1 MAGNQFSRYPDDLD
15 YEGQGGNLPGLP
27 DKLSTF
33 DLIGSLTETISPQA
47 ITIPFVGINPA
58 RVPKQGIVRIDDEI
72 LAYQQLDPQHNMDAG
87 TLHLA
92 SAVHRG
98 LAGTLAAQHTTGT
111 RVLWLITSV
120 HFKTAYEAIA
130 ALEKKVGTT
139 GSDDPESLDF
149 RMRKV
154 EYRLDEGDNAFLADE
169 FVLTQA
175 DLDVRFVKTRQPVKI
190 PSDFMV
196 MVRGGPTQHSGRDVF
211 VSANNSRFVSW
222 EANDDLANL
231 LRPGDIITV
240 VYRAAPLGG

>member
-1 MAGNQFSRYPDDLD
+1 MANEYSRYPEDLD

-27 DKLSTF
+27 NKLSSF
-33 DLIGSLTETISPQA
+33 DLIGSITETISPQA
-47 ITIPFVGINPA
+47 VSIPFIGINPS

-72 LAYQQLDPQHNMDAG
+72 LAYQQMDAQPHLDAG
-87 TLHLA
+87 TLLLS

-98 LAGTLAAQHTTGT
+98 LEGTLAAQHPTGA

-139 GSDDPESLDF
+139 GSEDPESLDF
-149 RMRKV
+149 RMRRV

-169 FVLTQA
+169 FVLTQT
-175 DLDVRFVKTRQPVKI
+175 DLDIRYVQTRQPVKI

-196 MVRGGPTQHSGRDVF
+196 MVRGGPTQHSGRDVS

-222 EANDDLANL
+222 EANEDLANL

>member
-1 MAGNQFSRYPDDLD
+1 MADNKFSRYPDDLD

-27 DKLSTF
+27 NKLSTF

-47 ITIPFVGINPA
+47 ISIPFVGINPA
-58 RVPKQGIVRIDDEI
+58 RIPKQGIVRIDDEI
-72 LAYQQLDPQHNMDAG
+72 IAYQQLDAQTNLDAG
-87 TLHLA
+87 TLHLV

-98 LAGTLAAQHTTGT
+98 LEGTLPAQHTTGT

-139 GSDDPESLDF
+139 GSDDPDSLDF
-149 RMRKV
+149 RMRRV

-169 FVLTQA
+169 FVLTQE
-175 DLDVRFVKTRQPVKI
+175 DLDVRFVRTRQPIKI
-190 PSDFMV
+190 MSDFVM

-211 VSANNSRFVSW
+211 VSANNTRLVSW
-222 EANDDLANL
+222 EANNDLANL
-231 LRPGDIITV
+231 LRPGDIVTV
-240 VYRAAPLGG
+240 AYRAAPLGG